1 MNRLVIAGRKS
12 GISCHTDMAGGTATD
27 KRLGLQVL
35 PRKTWVKVR
44 DKAAPMKYRGSEG
57 VRCIRV
63 CTTKTIHLVNNAIL
77 RESSKEKRR
86 RTMSMPSIV
95 TKFAENQ
102 EGEK

>member
-12 GISCHTDMAGGTATD
+12 GISCHTGMAGGAAIDT
-27 KRLGLQVL
+27 RLGLQVL
-35 PRKTWVKVR
+35 PRKTRVKVR
-44 DKAAPMKYRGSEG
+44 NKATPMTYRDSEG

-86 RTMSMPSIV
+86 RIMSMPSIV
-95 TKFAENQ
+95 TRFAENQ